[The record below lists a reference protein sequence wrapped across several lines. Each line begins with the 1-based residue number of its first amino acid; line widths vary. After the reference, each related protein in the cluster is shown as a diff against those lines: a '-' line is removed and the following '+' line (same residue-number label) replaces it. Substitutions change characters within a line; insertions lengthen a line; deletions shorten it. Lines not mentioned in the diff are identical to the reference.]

1 MRPIFTCMV
10 SSSTINQAAS
20 FIDET
25 YGKLDILVNNA
36 GISLRVGKVPPSELD
51 VDVLK
56 PILQQPWELS
66 MKELTFLSVH
76 VTLILVYILH

>member
-1 MRPIFTCMV
+1 MHMISLSYLNCISLSMWPIFTCMV
-10 SSSTINQAAS
+10 SSATINQAAS

-36 GISLRVGKVPPSELD
+36 GISLREGKVPPSELD

-56 PILQQPWELS
+56 PTLQQPWELS
-66 MKELTFLSVH
+66 TD
-76 VTLILVYILH
+76 IWR